1 MLQQALDLPV
11 TPRYGFDNFI
21 SCAGNSTALEFS
33 RRITDPA
40 EPEKLLYLYGPPGSG
55 KTHLLHAIGRQMA
68 GEQYQV
74 LSCRDLTI
82 PVVPAAGNLML
93 VDDLDQLP
101 DRPEL
106 RNALWEAFNQQYSS
120 GHTLALA
127 GRFAPKELP
136 TIDDHLISRLL
147 WGLVAR
153 LDVSDDRSRQMLIA
167 KLAQDRQI
175 ILPEEVAS
183 WLLTILPRDVGSLVA
198 ACDTLYRAALQRK
211 CRITLRL
218 ARELLELGTLTP

>member
-1 MLQQALDLPV
+1 MLQQALDLPI
-11 TPRYGFDNFI
+11 TPRYGFENFI
-21 SCAGNSTALEFS
+21 ACTGNSTALEFS
-33 RRITDPA
+33 RRITNPA
-40 EPEKLLYLYGPPGSG
+40 EPEKLLYLYGPAGSG
-55 KTHLLHAIGRQMA
+55 KTHLLHAIGRRLA

-74 LSCRDLTI
+74 LSCRTLTV
-82 PVVPAAGNLML
+82 PVSATSNLLL

-101 DRPEL
+101 DQPEL
-106 RNALWEAFNQQYSS
+106 RNTLWEAFNQQYSS

-136 TIDDHLISRLL
+136 TIDEHLISRLL

-175 ILPEEVAS
+175 ILPDDVAT
-183 WLLTILPRDVGSLVA
+183 WLLTVLPRDVGSLVS
-198 ACDTLYRAALQRK
+198 ACDALYRAALQRK

-218 ARELLELGTLTP
+218 ARELVLQGTLTP

>member
-11 TPRYGFDNFI
+11 TPRYGFENFI
-21 SCAGNSTALEFS
+21 SCAGNSSALEFS
-33 RRITDPA
+33 RRITNPA
-40 EPEKLLYLYGPPGSG
+40 EPEKLLYLYGPAGSG
-55 KTHLLHAIGRQMA
+55 KTHLLHAIGRQLA

-74 LSCRDLTI
+74 LSCRNLT
-82 PVVPAAGNLML
+82 VPISTTSNLLL

-101 DRPEL
+101 DQPEL

-136 TIDDHLISRLL
+136 TIDEHLISRLL

-175 ILPEEVAS
+175 ILPDDVAS
-183 WLLTILPRDVGSLVA
+183 WLLTVLPRDVGSLVS
-198 ACDTLYRAALQRK
+198 ACDALYRAALQRK

-218 ARELLELGTLTP
+218 ARELVLLGTLTP